1 MQANFPELI
10 SWESHLRLERA
21 VTVVAYP
28 CQNMSGGI
36 QKQRVVRVNQEG
48 TIYPFC
54 LLFIGLFAF
63 IHD

>member
-36 QKQRVVRVNQEG
+36 QKQRVVRVNQER